1 MAVTSFFLLFILSV
15 CDICGCKVTQNLPKH
30 DITARKNYFL
40 SVQHIFRN
48 FVDKMT
54 PRILNI
60 IVAAGSGS
68 RFGADRPKQFCML
81 HDRMVLHHAISRIKA
96 ATPDSHT
103 VVVMSRDWAE
113 SVDSLGCTVAIGG
126 ATRWHSV
133 KNALA
138 ACSDI
143 AADVI
148 TVHDGARPLPS
159 SDMIQRVIHACVNHH
174 GAIPVI
180 PVTDSLRRTDG
191 TPANRA
197 DFRAVQTPQAFRA
210 ELLRRAYDVEFR
222 PEFTDDASV
231 MTAAGFTDITLVE
244 GDPMNLKITLPM
256 DIEIANV
263 YLQHGAGR

>member
-1 MAVTSFFLLFILSV
+1 M
-15 CDICGCKVTQNLPKH
+15 TQ
-30 DITARKNYFL
+30 
-40 SVQHIFRN
+40 
-48 FVDKMT
+48 
-54 PRILNI
+54 RILNI

-68 RFGADRPKQFCML
+68 RFGADRPKQFCL
-81 HDRMVLHHAISRIKA
+81 LQNCMVLHHAIKRIKA
-96 ATPDSHT
+96 ATPGSHT
-103 VVVMSRDWAE
+103 VVVMSRDWADA
-113 SVDSLGCTVAIGG
+113 VDSLGCTVAIGG

-133 KNALA
+133 KNALDA
-138 ACSDI
+138 TADV

-159 SDMIQRVIHACVNHH
+159 AAMIERVIAACSQHH

-180 PVTDSLRRTDG
+180 PVTDSLRRVDG
-191 TPANRA
+191 SPANRA
-197 DFRAVQTPQAFRA
+197 DFRAVQTPQAFCA
-210 ELLRRAYDVEFR
+210 DLLRRAYDVEYR

-231 MTAAGFTDITLVE
+231 MTAAGYTDIALVD